1 MKTLLFLT
9 LMLAATLTAQS
20 QYINGVQITGTT
32 SSLIQKFKAKGW
44 TFVKYLEGTAIMKGS
59 IAGFSDCEMF
69 IYSTKAGLAAKAV
82 VYLPEQNSWMSIVD
96 RYNNLVDAYIKKL
109 GEPDSKS
116 EKFEYPYELGDGYEA
131 TAIKSDKTDI
141 HSIWI
146 GYENGNYQVAITKF
160 MQVALTCEN
169 AINMRIRSKEKE
181 NSLFD

>member
-1 MKTLLFLT
+1 MKQLLLAM
-9 LMLAATLTAQS
+9 LMLTATLTAQS

-44 TFVKYLEGTAIMKGS
+44 TFTKYLDGAALMKGD
-59 IAGFSDCEMF
+59 IAGYYDCEMF
-69 IYSTKAGLAAKAV
+69 IYSTKSGLAAKAV

-109 GEPDSKS
+109 GDPDSKS
-116 EKFEYPYELGDGYEA
+116 EKFEYPFELGDGHEA
-131 TAIKSDKTDI
+131 TAIRSDKTDI

-160 MQVALTCEN
+160 MQVSLTCEN
-169 AINMRIRSKEKE
+169 AANMRIRAKEKE